1 MCFHE
6 NWSLSVQETLQIS
19 SSFLLIILANV
30 MGCDRGDD
38 RGWVHNTDTQAILH
52 RVYTVYTI
60 QCTNRGWMRV
70 NWS

>member
-38 RGWVHNTDTQAILH
+38 RGWVHNTDTQAILQ
-52 RVYTVYTI
+52 RVYI
-60 QCTNRGWMRV
+60 QGVHTGV
-70 NWS
+70 Q

>member
-38 RGWVHNTDTQAILH
+38 RGWVHNGTTRILVHKVYRYTQGVHLQCTH
-52 RVYTVYTI
+52 RVSE
-60 QCTNRGWMRV
+60 G
-70 NWS
+70 